1 MAPVDDAALIAL
13 VQTYEQSFEEA
24 QSPLVRE
31 MEAGGGVEAAPRLA
45 RSDDAGERLVAA
57 RLMHLLPDERH
68 VAALVPLIADPDPD
82 VADGIA
88 SRVGARLARWGQFG
102 GHGAYGGRH
111 RRV

>member
-31 MEAGGGVEAAPRLA
+31 MEAGGGVEAA
-45 RSDDAGERLVAA
+45 A

-68 VAALVPLIADPDPD
+68 VAALEPLIAEPDPD
-82 VADGIA
+82 VAALAWRALRNQRRTPEWRAALERIA
-88 SRVGARLARWGQFG
+88 EAGPEERRAAAREWLAER
-102 GHGAYGGRH
+102 
-111 RRV
+111 